1 MGGLATH
8 PAWDAILKLE
18 EWFDNKNLDVRVRR
32 DGSAVATVKP
42 IEATFKFCLDGTGV
56 VEHKGRGG
64 GVRQLVV
71 GDMNKPPSLPHVM
84 GRIAKEQPD
93 PSPFVGEVRE
103 EINRVT
109 GVLPLVIPIAH
120 TPVGTSCEL
129 LSFIGMTPLR
139 AIVSRRDDGTHGG
152 KILRGRWPDSMT
164 IHFPTMS
171 CGAVRDALE
180 VMNV

>member
-18 EWFDNKNLDVRVRR
+18 EWFDNKNLDAHVRR
-32 DGSAVATVKP
+32 DGSAVAAVKS
-42 IEATFKFCLDGTGV
+42 IGATFEFHTDGTGV
-56 VEHKGRGG
+56 VEHKARSG

-71 GDMNKPPSLPHVM
+71 GDMDKPPSLPHVM

>member
-18 EWFDNKNLDVRVRR
+18 EWFDNKNLDVRVQR
-32 DGSAVATVKP
+32 DGSAVATVKS
-42 IEATFKFCLDGTGV
+42 IGATFKFCLDGTGV

-71 GDMNKPPSLPHVM
+71 GDMNEPLSLPHVM
-84 GRIAKEQPD
+84 GSIAKEQPD

-109 GVLPLVIPIAH
+109 GVLPLVIPVANSS
-120 TPVGTSCEL
+120 VDAACEL
-129 LSFIGMTPLR
+129 LSFVGLAPLR
-139 AIVSRRDDGTHGG
+139 VTVNRRDDGAHGG
-152 KILRGRWPDSMT
+152 KIQRGRWPDAMT
-164 IHFPTMS
+164 IHFHTMS
-171 CGAVRDALE
+171 CGAIRDALE